1 MEAKVCGVKSSSSG
15 NHHQMIAVGSEIELL
30 DLKKSHNAEL
40 WWVIVNVNI
49 CFVCLQE
56 NSTEPCPQL
65 KIQDVESP
73 QMLEFWD
80 TKTASDCDSLEFIK
94 SMTHKINRLDER
106 SSDVSRIWEQNISQW
121 MCLEIKLKHRTWHAL
136 FLTSGTPQDRGQG
149 RKSQCNQCK
158 STVHVSY
165 ILHKLQSKSTFR
177 SVVHIR

>member
-121 MCLEIKLKHRTWHAL
+121 MCLEIKQKHRTWPLEHHRIEGKGEKANA
-136 FLTSGTPQDRGQG
+136 FNVRVQFMYLTY
-149 RKSQCNQCK
+149 
-158 STVHVSY
+158 Y
-165 ILHKLQSKSTFR
+165 ISCRANRHFAAWCTSDN
-177 SVVHIR
+177 I